1 MAIVSFYRF
10 LDYKMLGN
18 TEEWTY
24 WLALSVLNDVR
35 NAVLDQGALWE
46 LANTM
51 YTNGEIERSYRYI
64 NFASDCATKFGT
76 RLRNQ
81 QITPVMQVID
91 KIYQMQNRRENTY
104 LKTAIVV
111 SVVFLVIVLA
121 FLFYLNRQR
130 HKLALAQTELSEK
143 NAQLTDL
150 NAEMKHTLDDLDT
163 LNHRLVATGNHLNE
177 AVAGLDESNRVKE
190 KYIGLFLRQCSS
202 YIDRMDAM
210 RRDMLAM
217 LKSKRYADL
226 YNLMKNHNFRDR
238 EREELFEIFDS
249 TFIRLFPTFV
259 DEFNQLLRP
268 ECRISL
274 PDQSKLTTGIRIL
287 ALIRLGIDDSS
298 KIAEFLHFSV
308 NTIYNYRAKIK
319 NGSAVNRDEF
329 ENFVKSIGLRAIYRR
344 AQRLAPYGPVSAR
357 TDAFARPETLIP
369 SLCAISISNA
379 VAASC
384 LRHE

>member
-1 MAIVSFYRF
+1 
-10 LDYKMLGN
+10 
-18 TEEWTY
+18 
-24 WLALSVLNDVR
+24 
-35 NAVLDQGALWE
+35 
-46 LANTM
+46 M

-226 YNLMKNHNFRDR
+226 YNLMKTITSATGSVRSFSRYSIPHSSGFS
-238 EREELFEIFDS
+238 LLLSMSS
-249 TFIRLFPTFV
+249 TSCSGPSAAYLCPTS
-259 DEFNQLLRP
+259 R
-268 ECRISL
+268 S
-274 PDQSKLTTGIRIL
+274 
-287 ALIRLGIDDSS
+287 
-298 KIAEFLHFSV
+298 
-308 NTIYNYRAKIK
+308 
-319 NGSAVNRDEF
+319 
-329 ENFVKSIGLRAIYRR
+329 
-344 AQRLAPYGPVSAR
+344 
-357 TDAFARPETLIP
+357 
-369 SLCAISISNA
+369 
-379 VAASC
+379 
-384 LRHE
+384 

>member
-1 MAIVSFYRF
+1 
-10 LDYKMLGN
+10 
-18 TEEWTY
+18 
-24 WLALSVLNDVR
+24 
-35 NAVLDQGALWE
+35 
-46 LANTM
+46 
-51 YTNGEIERSYRYI
+51 
-64 NFASDCATKFGT
+64 
-76 RLRNQ
+76 
-81 QITPVMQVID
+81 
-91 KIYQMQNRRENTY
+91 MQNRRENTY

-329 ENFVKSIGLRAIYRR
+329 ENFVKSIGLPKA
-344 AQRLAPYGPVSAR
+344 
-357 TDAFARPETLIP
+357 
-369 SLCAISISNA
+369 
-379 VAASC
+379 
-384 LRHE
+384 

>member
-51 YTNGEIERSYRYI
+51 YTNGEIKRSYRYI

-91 KIYQMQNRRENTY
+91 KIYQMQNRRKNTY

-329 ENFVKSIGLRAIYRR
+329 EIFVKSIGLPKA
-344 AQRLAPYGPVSAR
+344 
-357 TDAFARPETLIP
+357 
-369 SLCAISISNA
+369 
-379 VAASC
+379 
-384 LRHE
+384 

>member
-130 HKLALAQTELSEK
+130 HKLALAQ
-143 NAQLTDL
+143 
-150 NAEMKHTLDDLDT
+150 
-163 LNHRLVATGNHLNE
+163 V
-177 AVAGLDESNRVKE
+177 
-190 KYIGLFLRQCSS
+190 
-202 YIDRMDAM
+202 
-210 RRDMLAM
+210 
-217 LKSKRYADL
+217 
-226 YNLMKNHNFRDR
+226 
-238 EREELFEIFDS
+238 
-249 TFIRLFPTFV
+249 
-259 DEFNQLLRP
+259 
-268 ECRISL
+268 
-274 PDQSKLTTGIRIL
+274 
-287 ALIRLGIDDSS
+287 
-298 KIAEFLHFSV
+298 
-308 NTIYNYRAKIK
+308 
-319 NGSAVNRDEF
+319 
-329 ENFVKSIGLRAIYRR
+329 
-344 AQRLAPYGPVSAR
+344 
-357 TDAFARPETLIP
+357 ETLCRP
-369 SLCAISISNA
+369 LQPY
-379 VAASC
+379 
-384 LRHE
+384 EKP